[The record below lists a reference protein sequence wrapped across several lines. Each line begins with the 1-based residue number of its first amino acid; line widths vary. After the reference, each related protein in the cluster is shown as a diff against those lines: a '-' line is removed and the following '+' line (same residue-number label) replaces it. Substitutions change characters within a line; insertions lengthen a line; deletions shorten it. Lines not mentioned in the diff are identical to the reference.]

1 MNCELIVSVVAVS
14 ATIVIPLGGAIW
26 STGKRLTE
34 FMAIMEQRV
43 SSLEKAEDTVC
54 MRLETME
61 QRQTERHEGIK
72 NAIGHL
78 REELIATN
86 SIKPRT

>member
-1 MNCELIVSVVAVS
+1 MNWELIVSVVAVS

-54 MRLETME
+54 NRLEAME
-61 QRQTERHEGIK
+61 QRQTERHERVLE
-72 NAIGHL
+72 NFRTL
-78 REELIATN
+78 REELVSTN

>member
-1 MNCELIVSVVAVS
+1 MNWDLIIGAASVAVPI
-14 ATIVIPLGGAIW
+14 AAALWKWGTAM
-26 STGKRLTE
+26 TK
-34 FMAIMEQRV
+34 FMATMEQRV
-43 SSLEKAEDTVC
+43 ASLEKAEDTVC
-54 MRLETME
+54 TRLEAME

-86 SIKPRT
+86 SIRPRT